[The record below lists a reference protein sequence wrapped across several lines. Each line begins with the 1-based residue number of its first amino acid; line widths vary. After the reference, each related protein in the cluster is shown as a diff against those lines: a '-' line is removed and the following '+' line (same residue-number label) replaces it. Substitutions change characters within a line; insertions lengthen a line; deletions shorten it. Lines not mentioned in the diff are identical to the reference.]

1 METKDKETVDQLN
14 DLIRINND
22 RIEGYERAT
31 EDTEDA
37 QLKTMFQGMAQESRK
52 FKNELLTEVIKLEGK
67 PEEGTTTSGKVFR
80 TWMDFKSA
88 VAGKDRKAILSSCE
102 YGEDAAKETYEKVIQ
117 SDKLTEPYKGIVTRQ
132 LASLKQSHDKVKMMR
147 ENSKTV

>member
-1 METKDKETVDQLN
+1 METKDNDTVDLLN
-14 DLIRINND
+14 DVIRINND

-31 EDTEDA
+31 EDTEDP
-37 QLKTMFQGMAQESRK
+37 QLKAMFQTMAQESRK

-80 TWMDFKSA
+80 VWMDFKSA

-102 YGEDAAKETYEKVIQ
+102 FGEDAAKETYETVLA
-117 SDKLTEPYKGIVTRQ
+117 SDKLVEPYKGIIARQ
-132 LASLKQSHDKVKMMR
+132 FASLKQSHDKVKMLR
-147 ENSKTV
+147 ENSKSL

>member
-1 METKDKETVDQLN
+1 METKDNETVGLLN

-31 EDTEDA
+31 EDTDDP
-37 QLKTMFQGMAQESRK
+37 QLKTMFQSMAQESRK

-102 YGEDAAKETYEKVIQ
+102 FGEDSAKETYQKVME
-117 SDKLTEPYKGIVTRQ
+117 SDKLVEPYRSIVTSQ
-132 LASLKQSHDKVKMMR
+132 YATLKQSHDKVKAMR
-147 ENSKTV
+147 ENSKTL